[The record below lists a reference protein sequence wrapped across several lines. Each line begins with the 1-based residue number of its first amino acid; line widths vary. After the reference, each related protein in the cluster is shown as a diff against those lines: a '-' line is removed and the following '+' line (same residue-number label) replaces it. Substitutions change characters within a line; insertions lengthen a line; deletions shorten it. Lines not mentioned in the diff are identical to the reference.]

1 MNEALQVMYGKEHEL
16 REVDLQIAAILDA
29 EHLAGSGYVRLG
41 GLLADVKD
49 KTLWKHEYKSFDSYM
64 VSLAEKY
71 NRGKT
76 QLYNYMRCVRD
87 LRPHVSVNDLLLM
100 GVRKAETLRFVMK
113 KTNVAPPLD
122 VIAQAV
128 DSKITTAQLRKIL
141 FDKFNILAAPEE
153 ESAGM
158 RWIDLGF
165 YASVQEAADIQR
177 MLEGAQREGEIQGDL
192 DDPKV
197 IKKCLLCV
205 AEDFSTG
212 LGLQ

>member
-1 MNEALQVMYGKEHEL
+1 MNEALQVMYGKENEL
-16 REVDLQIAAILDA
+16 REVDVQIAAILDA

-49 KTLWKHEYKSFDSYM
+49 KTLWRHEHKSFDAYM
-64 VSLAEKY
+64 ISLAERY
-71 NRGKT
+71 QRGKT

-87 LRPHVSVNDLLLM
+87 LRPHVTVNDLLLM

-122 VIAQAV
+122 VIAQAI
-128 DSKITTAQLRKIL
+128 DPKITTAKLRKIL
-141 FDKFNILAAPEE
+141 FDKFHILDVPQE
-153 ESAGM
+153 ESGGM

-165 YASVQEAADIQR
+165 YANEQEAADIQR
-177 MLEGAQREGEIQGDL
+177 MLEGAQREAAIQGDL
-192 DDPKV
+192 EDPKV
-197 IKKCLLCV
+197 IKQCLLCV

-212 LGLQ
+212 MGLQ

>member
-1 MNEALQVMYGKEHEL
+1 MNEAIQALYGKENEL
-16 REVDLQIAAILDA
+16 YEVDLQIAAIMDA
-29 EHLAGSGYVRLG
+29 EHAAGSGYVRLG

-49 KTLWKHEYKSFDSYM
+49 KTLWRHDHKTFDAYLTA
-64 VSLAEKY
+64 LAEKY
-71 NRGKT
+71 QRGKT

-87 LRPHVSVNDLLLM
+87 LRPMVSVNDLLLM

-113 KTNVAPPLD
+113 KTGIAPPLD

-128 DSKITTAQLRKIL
+128 DSQVTTAKLRKIL
-141 FDKFNILAAPEE
+141 FDRFHILDVPEE

-165 YASVQEAADIQR
+165 YANEQEAEDIGK
-177 MLEGAQREGEIQGDL
+177 MLDAAQREGEIQGDI

-205 AEDFSTG
+205 SQDFRTG
-212 LGLQ
+212 LGLA